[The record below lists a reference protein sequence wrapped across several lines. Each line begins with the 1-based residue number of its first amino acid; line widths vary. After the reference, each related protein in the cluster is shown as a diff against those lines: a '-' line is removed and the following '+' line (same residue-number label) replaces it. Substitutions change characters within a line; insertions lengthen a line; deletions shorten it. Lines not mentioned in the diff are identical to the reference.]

1 VTETVIRPATG
12 ADRDAIIGLI
22 HALNCFEATVEDN
35 RDIRLAAAIAGY
47 EATVSDT
54 AREKAMFVAEQDG
67 AVAGYICI
75 VIDMAPYYVKQD
87 ERRHVRIADL
97 IVAEGARGRGI
108 GRALIARAE
117 AFARENGICRLL
129 IGALAGNH
137 TANDLYATLG
147 FRPYVIERIKA
158 LD

>member
-35 RDIRLAAAIAGY
+35 RDVSLAAAIAGY
-47 EATVSDT
+47 EATVSET
-54 AREKAMFVAEQDG
+54 AMFVAEQDG
-67 AVAGYICI
+67 VVTGYICI
-75 VIDMAPYYVKQD
+75 VIDMAPLFVKED
-87 ERRHVRIADL
+87 ERRHVQIADL

-137 TANDLYATLG
+137 TANDLYANLG